1 MIASPSNRMHRR
13 PGGARLPARQNMRGL
28 SLIEILVSVVILGI
42 GLLGVAAMQSLALRG
57 GQSSLEASQVVMQSN
72 AIIEAM
78 RANRARAADYNT
90 GGMVCAP
97 GAGGTLAQNDLA
109 NWITTLKQNVSGAA
123 AAADVTT
130 CGAIA
135 GCPVACVVT
144 VQWDDSRAGGAATR
158 TFATRTRI

>member
-1 MIASPSNRMHRR
+1 MIARMSSQLRL
-13 PGGARLPARQNMRGL
+13 GAGQRLRARGRMSGL

-78 RANRARAADYNT
+78 RANRANADDYNT
-90 GGMVCAP
+90 GTMVCAA

-109 NWITTLKQNVSGAA
+109 NWITTLKQNVSGPA
-123 AAADVTT
+123 AAADVST
-130 CGAIA
+130 CGEIA
-135 GCPVACVVT
+135 DCPDACVVT
-144 VQWDDSRAGGAATR
+144 VQWDDSRAGGGTR
-158 TFATRTRI
+158 TFETRTRI

>member
-1 MIASPSNRMHRR
+1 MIAYSSRQARPSAGGRLRARR
-13 PGGARLPARQNMRGL
+13 GMDGL

-78 RANRARAADYNT
+78 RANRADAAAYNT
-90 GGMVCAP
+90 AGMVCAA

-109 NWITTLKQNVSGAA
+109 NWITSLKANVSGPAA
-123 AAADVTT
+123 GDDVTT
-130 CGAIA
+130 CGQIT
-135 GCPVACVVT
+135 GCPDACEVT
-144 VQWDDSRAGGAATR
+144 IRWDDSRAGGDDER
-158 TFATRTRI
+158 EFATRTRI